1 MLYSIKNLSS
11 PVVEGASAEF
21 RGDGGTFR
29 LTVHAPRV
37 ISVFYQFC
45 ESIGPSERNKPYPG
59 LLCDEFGAAVAP
71 SWESWSE
78 TGSAV
83 ELKQGATTVHVDK
96 ATARVDVYEGGVLQH
111 GGAIGDKDLV
121 IPQYPLRV
129 QRGRGEGTLQGRLNF
144 RLEKE
149 DAFFGLGEKSG
160 ALDKRGRS
168 FKLYNRDALAYDA
181 RRSDPLYKSVPF
193 LIKINKARRS
203 CCGLYF
209 PNLQIDEINLGE
221 ESEFFYSVDFGAGP
235 FGYFLM
241 IGSDYKE
248 ILSSYCTIAGSPA
261 LPPLFSFGYLTSSMG
276 YTDPDDARQRVL
288 EFFRKVEEYDIPC
301 EGMYFSSGY
310 ARDDNGERYTFVWN
324 RKKFPDPRGFLAQLR
339 ERGYRVC
346 CNVKP
351 GILTTHPWYDSIAA
365 SGAFIEGEVGAPL
378 VSYYWG
384 NSASLIDFSRP
395 EGYDWW
401 IRSLTKNILDE
412 GVSGVWNDNNE
423 FEVEDESLPMQKC
436 KKYLPVKM
444 AQASYEALREARPG
458 MRPWLVSRAGYAG
471 LQRYARTWTGDNVS
485 DYEAMKYNIA
495 MGMNLGLSGMPI
507 YGHDIGGFVGP
518 DPDEELL
525 LRWCQSAIFQ
535 PRYVMHSWKPDG
547 WITEPWSFHARLA
560 AMRDFIRE
568 RYRFLPYIYDL
579 AIRAAETGAPM
590 ESQVAMEY
598 SDDPALSLDSLDRM
612 AGEAILVPGPPA
624 RGAVT
629 SSIRLPAGI
638 DWFDPKEERLLSG
651 GSDYEFSYPADE
663 PRFFFRCGTVVPTSL
678 DIRPVGKGVASR
690 YAFLVFPP
698 RSGEPIAHEHF
709 EDDGE
714 SDFVDGSFWHHS
726 FKCSA
731 AGDRRYTLAV
741 SRRKASC
748 SLDFNRRWEFSV
760 PDGFIIRDADG
771 CDRGRKIVCDLS
783 EAPEKLEFAVEGEY
797 RLTVD
802 C

>member
-1 MLYSIKNLSS
+1 MLYTIKNLNPPTVVGSS
-11 PVVEGASAEF
+11 AAF
-21 RGDGGTFR
+21 RGDGGTFL
-29 LTVHAPRV
+29 LTIHAPRV
-37 ISVFYQFC
+37 ISISYRFD
-45 ESIGPSERNKPYPG
+45 ESIASAERDEPYPG
-59 LLCDEFGAAVAP
+59 LLRDEFGVAAAP
-71 SWESWSE
+71 SWDSWSE
-78 TGSAV
+78 AGGEI
-83 ELKQGATTVHVDK
+83 ELSQGATTVRVDK

-121 IPQYPLRV
+121 VPQHPFRA
-129 QRGRGEGTLQGRLNF
+129 QRGRSEGTLQGRLNF

-149 DAFFGLGEKSG
+149 DTFFGLGEKSG
-160 ALDKRGRS
+160 SLNKRGRS

-193 LIKINKARRS
+193 LIKINKTRRT

-235 FGYFLM
+235 FCYFLM

-248 ILSSYCTIAGSPA
+248 IISSYCGITGSPA

-288 EFFRKVEEYDIPC
+288 EFFNKVEEYDIPC

-310 ARDDNGERYTFVWN
+310 ARADSGERYTFVWN
-324 RKKFPDPRGFLAQLR
+324 RKKFPDPRGFLAGLR
-339 ERGYRVC
+339 ARGYRVC

-351 GILTTHPWYDSIAA
+351 GILTTHPWYDLIAA
-365 SGAFIEGEVGAPL
+365 SGAFIEGEGGAPL

-401 IRSLTKNILDE
+401 VRSLTANILDE

-436 KKYLPVKM
+436 KKFMPVKM
-444 AQASYEALREARPG
+444 AQASYEALRAARPG
-458 MRPWLVSRAGYAG
+458 KRPWLVSRSGYAG

-485 DYEAMKYNIA
+485 DYEAMRCNIA

-525 LRWCQSAIFQ
+525 LRWCQSAVFQ

-547 WITEPWSFHARLA
+547 WITEPWSFPARLA

-568 RYRFLPYIYDL
+568 RYRFLPYLYDL
-579 AIRAAETGAPM
+579 AIRAASTGAPM
-590 ESQVAMEY
+590 ESQVAMEFP
-598 SDDPALSLDSLDRM
+598 DDPVLSLESLDRM
-612 AGEAILVPGPPA
+612 AGGAILVPGPPE
-624 RGAVT
+624 RGAAAAT
-629 SSIRLPAGI
+629 IRLPSGV
-638 DWFDPKEERLLSG
+638 DWFDPREGRLLAG
-651 GSDYEFSYPADE
+651 GSDYEFAYPADE
-663 PRFFFRCGTVVPTSL
+663 PRYFFRCGSVVPTSL
-678 DIRPVGKGVASR
+678 DIRPVGKGVANS
-690 YAFLVFPP
+690 YSFLLFPA
-698 RSGEPIAHEHF
+698 RSGAWIPHEHF

-714 SDFVDGSFWHHS
+714 SDFIEGSYWRYHIE
-726 FKCSA
+726 CSA
-731 AGDRRYTLAV
+731 AGCRRHAFTL
-741 SRRKASC
+741 SRRGAPC
-748 SLDFNRRWEFSV
+748 SRGFSKHWEFTV

-771 CDRGRKIVCDLS
+771 CDRGRTIGFELAD
-783 EAPEKLEFAVEGEY
+783 APEKLAFTVEGEY
-797 RLTVD
+797 RLTAG
-802 C
+802 